1 MDKNLVIPFFI
12 PHAGCPFTC
21 VFCNQ
26 WEISGEDQ
34 EANPEEILTKVKEYL
49 HTVKKKPERT
59 EVAFFGG
66 SFTGL
71 PVSVQESYLKGAFHA
86 KEEGLIDGIRLS
98 TRPDYISDEIV
109 ERLCRYGV
117 TTIELGCQSLVD
129 EVLLKTK
136 RGHDVEDIMKATEII
151 RKYPTELG
159 YQLMLGLPGDNFTH
173 ARDTARKTIEA
184 KPDCVRIYP
193 ALVLKNTVLAQ
204 WYEQGRYE
212 PWNLENAVEMAAE
225 WLGAFT
231 YYEIKVIRMG
241 LQATENLTPEK
252 DLVAGPYHPAFGE
265 LVESKLMLQQ
275 LTALL
280 SSKSLQGEEA
290 TIFFNPRD
298 CSKVIG
304 QKRKNIQVIKEHF
317 GFLHIR
323 LMPDHDLPENDLRV
337 QVECEIMTSTRQ
349 EFLKQYRNNKWY

>member
-1 MDKNLVIPFFI
+1 MIPFFI

-34 EANPEEILTKVKEYL
+34 EAKPEEIWAKVKDYL

-71 PVSVQESYLKGAFHA
+71 PVHIQESYLKAAFQVQ
-86 KEEGLIDGIRLS
+86 EQGLIDGIRLS
-98 TRPDYISDEIV
+98 TRPDYITDEIV
-109 ERLCRYGV
+109 QRLCKYGV

-129 EVLLKTK
+129 EVLLKAK
-136 RGHDVEDIMKATEII
+136 RGHDVQDILKATEII
-151 RKYPTELG
+151 RNYPTDLG
-159 YQLMLGLPGDNFTH
+159 YQLMLGLPGDNLTL
-173 ARDTARKTIEA
+173 ARYTARKTVEL
-184 KPDCVRIYP
+184 KPDCIRIYP
-193 ALVLKNTVLAQ
+193 ALVLKNTVLAK
-204 WYEQGRYE
+204 WYEQGSYE
-212 PWNLENAVEMAAE
+212 PWNLDDAVDMAAE
-225 WLGAFT
+225 WLGMFT
-231 YYEIKVIRMG
+231 YYDIKVIRMG

-252 DLVAGPYHPAFGE
+252 DLLAGPYHPAFGE

-275 LTALL
+275 LANIL
-280 SSKSLQGEEA
+280 STKYLDAEEA

-304 QKRKNIQVIKEHF
+304 QKRNNIQDIKKRF
-317 GFLHIR
+317 KFRYINLI
-323 LMPDHDLPENDLRV
+323 PDKDLPEMELRV
-337 QVECEIMTSTRQ
+337 QVNSQIITSTRQ
-349 EFLKQYRNNKWY
+349 EFLKEYRINKWY